1 MSALCEFF
9 QLRSVDLPD
18 DFEDAIQL
26 SEVKKQDIQKAEAE
40 RSRTQVE
47 IQTKLMTA
55 DLNRNITIVAAT

>member
-1 MSALCEFF
+1 M
-9 QLRSVDLPD
+9 DLPD

-55 DLNRNITIVAAT
+55 DLNRNITIVTST